1 MDEQQN
7 ASLIERVPSAE
18 TISGGDGAHRRE
30 RGSSNARALKVTGL
44 TILVCLLLAGQA
56 LTTYM
61 VWSQREHLQSLSSS
75 QEKLKAELTKKMS
88 AGPPKAMRL
97 PMNSMK
103 MIDFSEQQ
111 TDPSSDTPKS
121 VLQPVEQPAAFSL
134 PGEGSELLRVTPKR
148 MHIPMGFK
156 LLEEKS
162 SEEAVHEPKMNCQLE
177 SERQVKPGY
186 YKPQCDEEGHFL
198 PMQCWNSTGYCWCV
212 KQDGTEIPG
221 TRIRGRPR
229 CGKGALY
236 WGIDR
241 IQLK

>member
-134 PGEGSELLRVTPKR
+134 PGEGS
-148 MHIPMGFK
+148 
-156 LLEEKS
+156 
-162 SEEAVHEPKMNCQLE
+162 VHEPKMNCQLE

-229 CGKGALY
+229 CGKDVCRLNIFSKRCIFTEENNSNPAHL
-236 WGIDR
+236 
-241 IQLK
+241 L